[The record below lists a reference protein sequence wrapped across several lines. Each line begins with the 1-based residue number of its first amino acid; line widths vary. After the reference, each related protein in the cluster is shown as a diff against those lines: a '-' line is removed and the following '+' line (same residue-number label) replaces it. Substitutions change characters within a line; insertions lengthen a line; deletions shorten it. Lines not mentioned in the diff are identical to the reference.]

1 MAHAIVVL
9 ARVTP
14 WAPRAELF
22 GKIPIFFVI
31 LVGFGACLFCCCKV
45 PGMYRSCRDTYNE
58 GDDVEKDEDE
68 DEDGEKRVSRHR
80 PGRER
85 QKQRGGKRERQK
97 RGSSE
102 EKEAWWHKSASQLS
116 QHFGGENPM
125 AAQRMKRKAKAKP
138 KPAPPPPPESLPEGW
153 EEFFDDDAQ
162 RPYFHNAET
171 GETVWERPDEGA
183 EIV

>member
-68 DEDGEKRVSRHR
+68 DEKVV
-80 PGRER
+80 
-85 QKQRGGKRERQK
+85 
-97 RGSSE
+97 
-102 EKEAWWHKSASQLS
+102 
-116 QHFGGENPM
+116 
-125 AAQRMKRKAKAKP
+125 
-138 KPAPPPPPESLPEGW
+138 LPEGRKRKVKIRDRHPQRAGW
-153 EEFFDDDAQ
+153 GYYEE
-162 RPYFHNAET
+162 ES
-171 GETVWERPDEGA
+171 DEELGGRG
-183 EIV
+183 

>member
-125 AAQRMKRKAKAKP
+125 AAQRLQDTETRLRTMAAEAVDRVQA
-138 KPAPPPPPESLPEGW
+138 E
-153 EEFFDDDAQ
+153 AQ
-162 RPYFHNAET
+162 EDRVRLQRAFGAR
-171 GETVWERPDEGA
+171 TV
-183 EIV
+183 